1 MIPGVKLMTDTLLAA
16 FILSASLSAGAA
28 IADTS
33 APPTKKKSDVLQ
45 RIDMLDTRYQMGLQK
60 AVLAPNEVKA
70 RHMHTGPEVAYVLD
84 GEIIITTDGQPEE
97 QIRAGESF
105 QHEAYAP
112 HITTAG
118 PQGATVLAT
127 WVVEKGKSFAVPAP

>member
-1 MIPGVKLMTDTLLAA
+1 MTGTFLASC
-16 FILSASLSAGAA
+16 ILSAALWTGVA
-28 IADTS
+28 IASMST
-33 APPTKKKSDVLQ
+33 PSDVLQ

-97 QIRAGESF
+97 RIRAGESF
-105 QHEAYAP
+105 QHEAYDP
-112 HITTAG
+112 HITKAG